1 MLVNTER
8 KFNPGERVRSIYD
21 GFEAVVGVI
30 SPTWYTVV
38 DSSQHPPKR
47 VVVYLVEFGLGERI
61 FLPEDSLRPA
71 ITPAVES
78 GAPFLGVFIDHIY
91 YDHLKGPFTG

>member
-1 MLVNTER
+1 MENKR
-8 KFNPGERVRSIYD
+8 KFNTGERVKCVYD
-21 GFEAVVGVI
+21 GLENVVGVI

-61 FLPEDSLRPA
+61 FLPEDSLRPE
-71 ITPAVES
+71 ES
-78 GAPFLGVFIDHIY
+78 PVAEGGAPFLGVFIDHRWC
-91 YDHLKGPFTG
+91 DHLEGPFTE